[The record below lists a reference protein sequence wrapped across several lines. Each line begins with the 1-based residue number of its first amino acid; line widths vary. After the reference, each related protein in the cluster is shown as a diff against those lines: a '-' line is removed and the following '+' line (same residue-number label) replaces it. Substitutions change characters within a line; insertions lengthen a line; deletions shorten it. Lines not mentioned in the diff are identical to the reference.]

1 MAENTEAALD
11 NNDITLTPTTPK
23 KKKKSQNECLPTRPA
38 LDNTNKH
45 VARQQW
51 GVNAKLEIV
60 NKKKSLVLLRARV
73 AITQNPIHPA
83 SLSQY
88 AGILSASLPV
98 RHYHAPHFNC
108 TERSIRDTSLITASV
123 DIH

>member
-1 MAENTEAALD
+1 MAENTAAALD

-60 NKKKSLVLLRARV
+60 NNKKKAWFYCVHVWPSLR
-73 AITQNPIHPA
+73 TP
-83 SLSQY
+83 S
-88 AGILSASLPV
+88 ILH
-98 RHYHAPHFNC
+98 HYHSTPAYSRPHYQ
-108 TERSIRDTSLITASV
+108 SV
-123 DIH
+123 TIMHRISTVLSDRFGTHH